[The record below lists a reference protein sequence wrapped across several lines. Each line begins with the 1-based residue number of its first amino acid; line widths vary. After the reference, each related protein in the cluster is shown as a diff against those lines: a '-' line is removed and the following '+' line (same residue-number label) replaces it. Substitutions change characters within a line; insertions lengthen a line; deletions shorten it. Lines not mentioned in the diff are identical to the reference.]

1 MSHLSP
7 NAHVKG
13 QCRQGIALQQ
23 MCNTN
28 LFPRNLC
35 EKHLPERKTRWDNIY
50 RARGQREQRS
60 LLEHDCLCCLLHTD
74 TQTQEGRLTHKPGG
88 FFSHCLLHVSLPS
101 ASFLYP
107 PPHPPFLQLRRRAFD
122 VTGCYYLTQL
132 CRAPT
137 APPNRQMLFYPTFEE
152 LMRQWVKQTVITD
165 RKRRKHYGCTWIRG
179 LL

>member
-1 MSHLSP
+1 M
-7 NAHVKG
+7 KG

-23 MCNTN
+23 MCTTV
-28 LFPRNLC
+28 LFPRNLW
-35 EKHLPERKTRWDNIY
+35 KIFAKKKTHWDNIY
-50 RARGQREQRS
+50 RARGQREQRL

-74 TQTQEGRLTHKPGG
+74 TQTQGGRLTHKPGG
-88 FFSHCLLHVSLPS
+88 FSPYCLLHAGLPS
-101 ASFLYP
+101 SASSFCP
-107 PPHPPFLQLRRRAFD
+107 PPHPPFFQLRRRAFD

-152 LMRQWVKQTVITD
+152 VMRQWVKQD
-165 RKRRKHYGCTWIRG
+165 CDHRQKDMEALWMHLNLG